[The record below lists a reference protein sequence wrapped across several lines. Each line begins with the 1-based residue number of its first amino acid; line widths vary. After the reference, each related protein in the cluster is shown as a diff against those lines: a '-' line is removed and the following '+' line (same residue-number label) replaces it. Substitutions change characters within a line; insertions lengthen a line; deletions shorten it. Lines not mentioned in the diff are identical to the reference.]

1 MSEIKKLQEN
11 INVKRIDENTVL
23 VHVAKNEIMMALA
36 GEFNENFKLLE
47 KVTLILTQN
56 TDLKEVLILIQ

>member
-23 VHVAKNEIMMALA
+23 VHVAKNEIMMALQ
-36 GEFNENFKLLE
+36 ESLMKISNYWK
-47 KVTLILTQN
+47 K
-56 TDLKEVLILIQ
+56 